1 MFKAFKNLNGVDL
14 SKSLK
19 KKRFQ
24 VMKLNHLPA
33 RTDECKFSFFRSAIF
48 IYNSLIH
55 DQEGVH
61 TSNLAGSMRLHR
73 NCLGLNSANSS
84 SKHFIS

>member
-33 RTDECKFSFFRSAIF
+33 RTDECKFSFFPSAIF

-61 TSNLAGSMRLHR
+61 TSNLAAVRARVNAFAQKLPW
-73 NCLGLNSANSS
+73 
-84 SKHFIS
+84 SKFS